1 MISKDVLGYRKGK
14 TVRVYVWIWSY
25 DYPFLLKRF
34 LNFKIMIG
42 WFTLITV
49 RVYLTLVHQT
59 DPVFCKCSG

>member
-1 MISKDVLGYRKGK
+1 MCGFGLTIILFFEKV
-14 TVRVYVWIWSY
+14 
-25 DYPFLLKRF
+25 